1 MDDKLIMKNTGKGYE
16 ILTQVIFNQIINQNS
31 VETINVQRDVTLQG
45 IVSSHQID
53 VYWEFKYAD
62 IIYYTI
68 IQCKDWNSPVKQ
80 EDLFT
85 LNQVLQD
92 LLHQPRGIM
101 VTKTGYQE
109 GALNFAK
116 SHGIELFE
124 LREFTE
130 EDAKGRIQ
138 TIVINIIAYIPHS
151 NIIGIEYDTEWVSN
165 YLKEHVIKGEF
176 DIGLR
181 GNTENIFT
189 LNEKGEKIESLK
201 SLVDKAFPEGFCE
214 LPKTRKEIC
223 FSEPTFLKT
232 TTKLMP
238 IIKIS
243 KILLDI
249 SVGKIELPQR
259 IEFDDIIAFILKNVI
274 TNEERLIKDDLTLLR

>member
-1 MDDKLIMKNTGKGYE
+1 MNTGKEYE
-16 ILTQVIFNQIINQNS
+16 ILTQTIFNQIVNQNS

-53 VYWEFKYAD
+53 VYWEFKHAD

-80 EDLFT
+80 EHLFT

-92 LLHQPRGIM
+92 LPHQPRGIV

-109 GALNFAK
+109 GALEFAK
-116 SHGIELFE
+116 AHGIELFE
-124 LREFTE
+124 LREFSE

-138 TIVINIIAYIPHS
+138 TILINIIAYIPHS
-151 NIIGIEYDTEWVSN
+151 NIVGFESDTLWVNN
-165 YLKEHVIKGEF
+165 YLKDHDIKCESG
-176 DIGLR
+176 IKIY
-181 GNTENIFT
+181 GNSESIFA

-201 SLVDKAFPEGFCE
+201 SLVDNIFPEGFEE
-214 LPKTRKEIC
+214 LPKTRKELY
-223 FSEPTFLKT
+223 FSEPTFFRT
-232 TTKLMP
+232 TSELMP
-238 IIKIS
+238 LIKIN
-243 KILLDI
+243 KILVDI
-249 SVGKIELPQR
+249 SVDKMELQQR
-259 IEFDDIIAFILKNVI
+259 IEFNDIIAFILKNVI